1 MRLIKMT
8 GGLGNQMFI
17 YAFYLNMRRRFPNTR
32 IDLSDMVHY
41 NVHNGYEMHR
51 VFQLPKEEFCIN
63 QKVKKVIEFL
73 FFKTI
78 LERKQN
84 LDTLEAFRRSYAW
97 PLVYFK
103 GFYQSERYFSEKAEE
118 VRAAFSFR
126 PELASA
132 KTREL
137 AEQIKADT
145 LAVSLHV
152 RRGDYL
158 KPKFWEN
165 AGCLCGV
172 PYYRRAIAEIRRRTG
187 EAHFYVFSDDPEWC
201 RANLPLDETAVF
213 VDWNK
218 KADSWQ
224 DMMLMSLC
232 RHNIICNSTFSW
244 WGAWLNNNP
253 GKTVLAP
260 DRWFVSAPTPH
271 INSPSWVTVPTD
283 LPKKKA

>member
-1 MRLIKMT
+1 MT

-17 YAFYLNMRRRFPNTR
+17 YALYLNMRRRFPNTR

-63 QKVKKVIEFL
+63 QKVKKVVEFL

-84 LDTLEAFRRSYAW
+84 LDTLEAYCRPYLW
-97 PLVYFK
+97 PLIYFK
-103 GFYQSERYFSEKAEE
+103 GFYQSERYFVDVAGE
-118 VRAAFSFR
+118 VREAFAFHS
-126 PELASA
+126 ELASEQ
-132 KTREL
+132 TRRL
-137 AEQIKADT
+137 AEQIKADA

-158 KPKFWEN
+158 QPSVWRN
-165 AGCLCGV
+165 TGGVCCL
-172 PYYRRAIAEIRRRTG
+172 PYYKRAIAEMQRRVG
-187 EAHFYVFSDDPEWC
+187 GAHFYVFSDDPEWC

-260 DRWFVSAPTPH
+260 DRWSLLYPTPYL
-271 INSPSWVTVPTD
+271 NCPSWIPVSTENKPD
-283 LPKKKA
+283 EA

>member
-1 MRLIKMT
+1 MLQEDLVTILSNKA
-8 GGLGNQMFI
+8 GHCKQGSVISIVLGTK
-17 YAFYLNMRRRFPNTR
+17 AE
-32 IDLSDMVHY
+32 D
-41 NVHNGYEMHR
+41 
-51 VFQLPKEEFCIN
+51 
-63 QKVKKVIEFL
+63 VIEVL
-73 FFKTI
+73 MKI
-78 LERKQN
+78 PE
-84 LDTLEAFRRSYAW
+84 EAR
-97 PLVYFK
+97 
-103 GFYQSERYFSEKAEE
+103 
-118 VRAAFSFR
+118 
-126 PELASA
+126 
-132 KTREL
+132 L

>member
-1 MRLIKMT
+1 MT

-17 YAFYLNMRRRFPNTR
+17 YALYLNMRRRFPNTR

-63 QKVKKVIEFL
+63 QKVKKVVEFL

-84 LDTLEAFRRSYAW
+84 LDTLEAYRRPYLW
-97 PLVYFK
+97 PLIYFK
-103 GFYQSERYFSEKAEE
+103 GFYQSERYFVDVAGE
-118 VRAAFSFR
+118 VREAFAFH
-126 PELASA
+126 PELASEQ
-132 KTREL
+132 TRRL
-137 AEQIKADT
+137 VEQIKADA

-158 KPKFWEN
+158 QPSVWRN
-165 AGCLCGV
+165 TGGVCCL
-172 PYYRRAIAEIRRRTG
+172 PYYKRAIAEMQRRVG
-187 EAHFYVFSDDPEWC
+187 GAHFYVFSDDPEWC

-260 DRWFVSAPTPH
+260 DRWSLLYPTPYL
-271 INSPSWVTVPTD
+271 NCPSWIPVSTENKPD
-283 LPKKKA
+283 EA

>member
-1 MRLIKMT
+1 MT

-17 YAFYLNMRRRFPNTR
+17 YALYLNMRRRFPNTR

-63 QKVKKVIEFL
+63 QKVKKVVEFL

-84 LDTLEAFRRSYAW
+84 LETLEAYRRPYLW
-97 PLVYFK
+97 PLIYFK
-103 GFYQSERYFSEKAEE
+103 GFYQSERYFVDVAGE
-118 VRAAFSFR
+118 VREAFAFH
-126 PELASA
+126 PELASEQ
-132 KTREL
+132 TRRL
-137 AEQIKADT
+137 AEQIKADA

-158 KPKFWEN
+158 QPSVWRN
-165 AGCLCGV
+165 TGGVCCL
-172 PYYRRAIAEIRRRTG
+172 PYYKRAIAEMQRRVG
-187 EAHFYVFSDDPEWC
+187 GAHFYVFSDDPEWC

-260 DRWFVSAPTPH
+260 DRWSLLYPTPYL
-271 INSPSWVTVPTD
+271 NCPSWIPVSTENKPD
-283 LPKKKA
+283 EA

>member
-1 MRLIKMT
+1 MT

-17 YAFYLNMRRRFPNTR
+17 YALYLNMRRRFPNTR

-63 QKVKKVIEFL
+63 QKVKKVVEFL

-84 LDTLEAFRRSYAW
+84 LDTLEAYRRPYLW
-97 PLVYFK
+97 PLIYFK
-103 GFYQSERYFSEKAEE
+103 GFYQSERYFVDVAGE
-118 VRAAFSFR
+118 VREAFAFH
-126 PELASA
+126 PELASEQ
-132 KTREL
+132 TRRL
-137 AEQIKADT
+137 AEQIKADA

-158 KPKFWEN
+158 QPSVWRN
-165 AGCLCGV
+165 TGGVCCL
-172 PYYRRAIAEIRRRTG
+172 PYYKRAIAEMQRRVG
-187 EAHFYVFSDDPEWC
+187 GAHFYVFSDDPEWC
-201 RANLPLDETAVF
+201 RDNLLLDETAVF

-260 DRWFVSAPTPH
+260 DRWSLLYPTPYL
-271 INSPSWVTVPTD
+271 NCPSWIPVSTENKPD
-283 LPKKKA
+283 EA

>member
-1 MRLIKMT
+1 MT

-17 YAFYLNMRRRFPNTR
+17 YALYLNMRRRFPNTR

-63 QKVKKVIEFL
+63 QKVKKVVEFL

-84 LDTLEAFRRSYAW
+84 LDTLEAYRRPYLW
-97 PLVYFK
+97 PLIYFK
-103 GFYQSERYFSEKAEE
+103 GFYQSERYFVDVAGE
-118 VRAAFSFR
+118 VREAFAFH
-126 PELASA
+126 PELASEQ
-132 KTREL
+132 TRRL
-137 AEQIKADT
+137 AEQIKADA

-158 KPKFWEN
+158 QPSVWRN
-165 AGCLCGV
+165 TGGVCCL
-172 PYYRRAIAEIRRRTG
+172 PYYKRAIAEMQRRVG
-187 EAHFYVFSDDPEWC
+187 GAHFYVFSDDPEWC
-201 RANLPLDETAVF
+201 RANLPLNETAVF

-260 DRWFVSAPTPH
+260 DRWSLLYPTPYL
-271 INSPSWVTVPTD
+271 NCPSWIPVSTENKPD
-283 LPKKKA
+283 EA

>member
-1 MRLIKMT
+1 MT

-17 YAFYLNMRRRFPNTR
+17 YAMYLSMRRRFPNTR

-41 NVHNGYEMHR
+41 NVHNGYELHR

-63 QKVKKVIEFL
+63 QKVKKVAEFI

-78 LERKQN
+78 LERKQD
-84 LDTLEAFRRSYAW
+84 LDTLEAFRCSYAW

-103 GFYQSERYFSEKAEE
+103 GFYQSERYFAENAEE

-132 KTREL
+132 QTREL
-137 AEQIKADT
+137 ADQISKDASS
-145 LAVSLHV
+145 VSLHV

-158 KPKFWEN
+158 KPTFWEN
-165 AGCLCGV
+165 AGCLCGL
-172 PYYRRAIAEIRRRTG
+172 PYYKRAIAEMQRRVG
-187 EAHFYVFSDDPEWC
+187 GAHFYVFSDDPEWC
-201 RANLPLDETAVF
+201 RANLPLDETAVS
-213 VDWNK
+213 VDWNQK
-218 KADSWQ
+218 TDSWQ

-253 GKTVLAP
+253 EKTVLAP
-260 DRWFVSAPTPH
+260 DRWFVNAPAPH
-271 INSPSWVTVPTD
+271 INCPSWVTVPTD
-283 LPKKKA
+283 FPKQEA

>member
-17 YAFYLNMRRRFPNTR
+17 YALYLNMRRRFPNTR

-63 QKVKKVIEFL
+63 QKVKKVVEFL

-84 LDTLEAFRRSYAW
+84 LDTLEAYRRPYLW
-97 PLVYFK
+97 PLIYFK
-103 GFYQSERYFSEKAEE
+103 GFYQSERYFVDVAGE
-118 VRAAFSFR
+118 VREAFAFH
-126 PELASA
+126 PELASEQ
-132 KTREL
+132 TRRL
-137 AEQIKADT
+137 VEQIKADA

-158 KPKFWEN
+158 QPSVWRN
-165 AGCLCGV
+165 TGGVCCL
-172 PYYRRAIAEIRRRTG
+172 PYYKRAIAEMQRRVG
-187 EAHFYVFSDDPEWC
+187 GAHFYVFSDDPEWC

-260 DRWFVSAPTPH
+260 DRWSLLYPTPYL
-271 INSPSWVTVPTD
+271 NCPSWIPVSTENKPD
-283 LPKKKA
+283 EA

>member
-1 MRLIKMT
+1 MT

-17 YAFYLNMRRRFPNTR
+17 YAMYLNMRRRFPNTR

-63 QKVKKVIEFL
+63 QKVKKVVEFL

-84 LDTLEAFRRSYAW
+84 LDTLEAYRRPYLW
-97 PLVYFK
+97 PLIYFK
-103 GFYQSERYFSEKAEE
+103 GFYQSERYFVDVAGE
-118 VRAAFSFR
+118 VREAFAFH
-126 PELASA
+126 PELASEQ
-132 KTREL
+132 TRRL
-137 AEQIKADT
+137 VEQIKADA

-158 KPKFWEN
+158 QPSVWRN
-165 AGCLCGV
+165 TGGVCCL
-172 PYYRRAIAEIRRRTG
+172 PYYKRAIAEMQRRVG
-187 EAHFYVFSDDPEWC
+187 GAHFYVFSDDPEWC

-260 DRWFVSAPTPH
+260 DRWSLLYPTPYL
-271 INSPSWVTVPTD
+271 NCPSWIPVSTENKPD
-283 LPKKKA
+283 EA

>member
-1 MRLIKMT
+1 MT

-17 YAFYLNMRRRFPNTR
+17 YAMYLNMRRRFPNTR

-63 QKVKKVIEFL
+63 QKVKKVVEFL

-84 LDTLEAFRRSYAW
+84 LDTLEAYCRPYLW
-97 PLVYFK
+97 PLIYFK
-103 GFYQSERYFSEKAEE
+103 GFYQSERYFADVAEE
-118 VRAAFSFR
+118 VREAFAFHT
-126 PELASA
+126 ELASER
-132 KTREL
+132 TRRL
-137 AEQIKADT
+137 AEQIKADA

-158 KPKFWEN
+158 QPSVWRN
-165 AGCLCGV
+165 TGGVCCL
-172 PYYRRAIAEIRRRTG
+172 PYYKRAIAEMQRRVG
-187 EAHFYVFSDDPEWC
+187 GAHFYVFSDDPEWC

-260 DRWFVSAPTPH
+260 DRWSLLYPTPYL
-271 INSPSWVTVPTD
+271 NCPSWIPVSTENKPD
-283 LPKKKA
+283 EA